1 MHTRLLFFSI
11 LIYLISFQHLQANE
25 LPSVDIHGFVST
37 GYMESNENN
46 YLAPTEEGTFE
57 FNEVGIN
64 FSSNLTEYLRLGTQL
79 FAYNLGEYGGGD
91 VNIDW
96 AYGDIH
102 KYDWL
107 GLRIGK
113 IKMPLGLYNQSR
125 DIDAVRTW
133 ILLPQSVYPET
144 LRPFTLANWACDI
157 YGIIDLNAAG
167 SLEYESFL
175 GSTSVDHEDPVINGL
190 FLTAMDSVMA
200 SFPGLPTVGI
210 ISKNARL
217 DYTFGGRVI
226 WNAPL
231 LDGLRLGGSWGRAK
245 ALFDMSFQSPLGAG
259 HGNGAWS
266 AEMMV
271 TIWSLSAELQWEH
284 LTLAGEYQRF
294 DKPATNVLSVS
305 ELMSS
310 SSMIE
315 PSHEEN
321 YYVSAE
327 YLFYDCFTVGSYY
340 SVHYPNRHDKDS
352 SARQYQK
359 DWAITTR
366 YDFNDYWLAKLE
378 FHKIK
383 GNAQVSLRDNPEGL
397 EDDWC
402 LILAKV
408 TFSY

>member
-1 MHTRLLFFSI
+1 MHTRLQFFSI
-11 LIYLISFQHLQANE
+11 LICLITFQSLQANE

-64 FSSNLTEYLRLGTQL
+64 FSSDLNDYLRLGTQL
-79 FAYNLGEYGGGD
+79 FAYNLGEHGGGD

-113 IKMPLGLYNQSR
+113 IKVPLGLYNQSR
-125 DIDAVRTW
+125 DVDAVRTW
-133 ILLPQSVYPET
+133 ILLPQSVYPESFRA
-144 LRPFTLANWACDI
+144 LILANWGIDI
-157 YGIIDLNAAG
+157 YGVIDLNSVG

-175 GSTSVDHEDPVINGL
+175 GSTSVDHEDPLIQGM
-190 FLTAMDSVMA
+190 FLSALDGIMDM
-200 SFPGLPTVGI
+200 FPGVPTPAI
-210 ISKNARL
+210 YSKNARL

-226 WNAPL
+226 WNSP
-231 LDGLRLGGSWGRAK
+231 LDGLRFAGSWGRAK
-245 ALFDMSFQSPLGAG
+245 ASFDMSFQSPVGLG
-259 HGNGAWS
+259 HGNGSWS
-266 AEMMV
+266 AELMA
-271 TIWSLSAELQWEH
+271 TIWSLSTEYQWKH
-284 LTLAGEYQRF
+284 LTLAAEYQRF
-294 DKPATNVLSVS
+294 QRPSVNVISVS

-310 SSMIE
+310 FSTVS
-315 PSHEEN
+315 PSDQEN
-321 YYVSAE
+321 YYISAE
-327 YLFYDCFTVGSYY
+327 YLFDDRFTLGSYY
-340 SVHYPNRHDKDS
+340 SVHYPNRNDKS
-352 SARQYQK
+352 SSTRQYQK

-383 GNAQVSLRDNPEGL
+383 GNAQVSFRDNPEGI